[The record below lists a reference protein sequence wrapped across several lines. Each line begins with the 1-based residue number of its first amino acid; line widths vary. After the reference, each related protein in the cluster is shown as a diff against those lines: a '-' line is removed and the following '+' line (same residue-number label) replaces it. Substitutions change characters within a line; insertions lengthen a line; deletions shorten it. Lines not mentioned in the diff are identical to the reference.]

1 MRGVILDR
9 TGELLVGS
17 EQPHSFVRVLRDRK
31 WIVILTVVI
40 AVAAAS
46 AYTLVRTPLYRT
58 TATMTRDNGSLQQ
71 SVLNSTPLSSED
83 VQRDL
88 VTTSKQLTT
97 LKVAERVKQQLNSSR
112 SAGSLLLMVS
122 ATAASDS
129 SDISVSAV
137 STNPKEAAAVANAF
151 VTQTI
156 ALLQETNRQ
165 TIVAT
170 RKALES
176 QLAAMTAQ
184 QRASDNGVSIS
195 LKIDQLDTLEQLQSG
210 GYVLWE
216 PAGVPSH
223 SFSPQPTRDIGA
235 ALVLGLILGVLFAY
249 ALDRYDKRIKRES
262 DFEEIFGLP
271 VLASVPRV
279 GKKKLSRDP
288 DNVTGFVG
296 FKDSASVLLESYRT
310 LRSNLQYFDVDKET
324 RKLLIVSGLP
334 QEGKTATAVNL
345 AISLALSGKKVIL
358 VDTDLRSPMMH
369 RYLGIGNDVGLSS
382 VLAGIVRP
390 TDALQT
396 VRLEKFI
403 PRGKADFKSG
413 NRGENGEADTL
424 HRDFLCLASG
434 PLPPN
439 PAELLASPKMAEV
452 IAAFGALAD
461 YVLLDAAPVL
471 LVADALAVA
480 PHVDGTLVAARN
492 NTTTSDEARETRQLL
507 DRVGARLIGVVVS
520 GVRNEKGHGYRY
532 GYYSPDADSSL

>member
-1 MRGVILDR
+1 M
-9 TGELLVGS
+9 
-17 EQPHSFVRVLRDRK
+17 LRDRK
-31 WIVILTVVI
+31 WIVILTVVV

-46 AYTLVRTPLYRT
+46 AYTLARTPLYRT
-58 TATMTRDNGSLQQ
+58 TATMTRQDNSLEQ
-71 SVLNSTPLSSED
+71 SVLNSTPLSAED

-88 VTTSKQLTT
+88 VTTSESLTSRR
-97 LKVAERVKQQLNSSR
+97 VALRVQKQLNSSK
-112 SAGSLLLMVS
+112 SAGALLLMVS
-122 ATAASDS
+122 AKPASDS
-129 SDISVSAV
+129 SNIAVSVVSA
-137 STNPKEAAAVANAF
+137 NPKEAAAVANAF

-156 ALLQETNRQ
+156 ALLQEANKE
-165 TIVAT
+165 TIVTT
-170 RKALES
+170 RKVLEG
-176 QLAAMTAQ
+176 QLAAMTTQ
-184 QRASDNGVSIS
+184 QKASDTGVAIS
-195 LKIDQLDTLEQLQSG
+195 SKVDQLNLLEQVQTG

-216 PAGVPSH
+216 PAQVPGA
-223 SFSPQPTRDIGA
+223 SFSPQPVRDIGV
-235 ALVLGLILGVLFAY
+235 ALVLGVILGLLFAY

-262 DFEEIFGLP
+262 DFEEVFGLP

-279 GKKKLSRDP
+279 GKRTLSRDP

-296 FKDSASVLLESYRT
+296 FKDSESVLLESYRT
-310 LRSNLQYFDVDKET
+310 LRSNLQYFDIEKEM

-390 TDALQT
+390 TDALRT
-396 VRLEKFI
+396 VHVEKFL
-403 PRGKADFKSG
+403 PATRADLKGTKRGDT
-413 NRGENGEADTL
+413 GEADTL

-452 IAAFGALAD
+452 ISSFGALAD
-461 YVLLDAAPVL
+461 YVLLDAAPIL

-507 DRVGARLIGVVVS
+507 DRVGARLIGVVVN
-520 GVRNEKGHGYRY
+520 GVKAEKGHGYRY
-532 GYYSPDADSSL
+532 GYYSPSVDSAV